1 MCLAA
6 PQRSFNKHSDV
17 MGSSFFTAFAFLFSS
32 EQLSYF
38 LELKLSVN
46 VQTHSHTVSTSLH
59 ALYVPTITCSACS
72 THNVLLLPL
81 ARQESTQSLSFW
93 IILFT
98 PDQNMM
104 CKQSHIC
111 FQQVSVSPSSFGC
124 LIEFRP
130 LPAHTL
136 LDFLCFH
143 GSTLHFKCA
152 VTFSISVEMR
162 TAIFGPE

>member
-1 MCLAA
+1 MCLTA
-6 PQRSFNKHSDV
+6 PQRSFNKHNDV

-46 VQTHSHTVSTSLH
+46 VQTHSHTVSTFMYQPL
-59 ALYVPTITCSACS
+59 TCTACS
-72 THNVLLLPL
+72 THNVLLLPS
-81 ARQESTQSLSFW
+81 ARQQSTQSLSFW
-93 IILFT
+93 IVLFT

-152 VTFSISVEMR
+152 VTFSITVEMR
-162 TAIFGPE
+162 TAIFGPD